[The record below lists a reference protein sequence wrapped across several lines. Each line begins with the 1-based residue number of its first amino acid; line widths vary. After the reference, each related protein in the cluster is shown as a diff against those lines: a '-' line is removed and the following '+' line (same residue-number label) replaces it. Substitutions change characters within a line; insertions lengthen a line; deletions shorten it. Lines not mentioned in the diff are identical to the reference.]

1 MSNPRTHRTPIH
13 PAAHPTAVARA
24 RTAARSTDPDRAV
37 NWTVA
42 AALALFLAV
51 LLAHIGG

>member
-1 MSNPRTHRTPIH
+1 MTNPRTHRTPAH
-13 PAAHPTAVARA
+13 PAAKARA
-24 RTAARSTDPDRAV
+24 AARSTDPDRAV

>member
-1 MSNPRTHRTPIH
+1 MSNPRPYRTPIH

-24 RTAARSTDPDRAV
+24 RTAVRSTDPDRAV

>member
-1 MSNPRTHRTPIH
+1 MNNPRLHRTPAH
-13 PAAHPTAVARA
+13 PAAKAQARA
-24 RTAARSTDPDRAV
+24 AARSTDPDRAV

-51 LLAHIGG
+51 MLLHIGG